1 MMLYPT
7 RRVGSTFFRWT
18 ALAAPLLMV
27 TVARWKGAVHRAR
40 RGPYQYCLNW
50 PITLRLSGPGGGGFV
65 RLKQSFLF
73 ATVMTFV

>member
-1 MMLYPT
+1 
-7 RRVGSTFFRWT
+7 
-18 ALAAPLLMV
+18 MV

-65 RLKQSFLF
+65 RL
-73 ATVMTFV
+73 